1 MAQSPDARRS
11 ISPRQAIRIV
21 AAAVVILA
29 AITVVLIAA
38 GAFDPQ
44 PLGSLIQTDKLDRQS
59 LNETGERNSAIPAPW
74 FAEETPDS
82 FSVRLVAAY
91 IDGEL
96 DSGYGLAV
104 GDDSGR
110 LVVALSPLGYAA
122 IWEETGPGEITY
134 HLPWQTWPHI
144 RTGAAENEIWLDV
157 VRDRGRALLTV
168 RINRELLW
176 QGAVDFY
183 PDQQGLY
190 QVTFDAPV
198 TTDFRTL
205 EWFAGP

>member
-122 IWEETGPGEITY
+122 IW
-134 HLPWQTWPHI
+134 
-144 RTGAAENEIWLDV
+144 
-157 VRDRGRALLTV
+157 RDRPRRNHLSPAVADLAPYPNGRGRKRNLA
-168 RINRELLW
+168 RC
-176 QGAVDFY
+176 GA
-183 PDQQGLY
+183 
-190 QVTFDAPV
+190 
-198 TTDFRTL
+198 
-205 EWFAGP
+205 